1 MADFA
6 AEALAINGFSTLYEG
21 TPVYNLVTPAESLF
35 SVGATVTSY
44 YLMIG
49 WDSVVPTA
57 ITVWQVTG
65 APDTTGASSGN
76 PTINATTIRILKSW
90 AA

>member
-6 AEALAINGFSTLYEG
+6 AEQLASVGFSTLYEA
-21 TPVYNLVTPAESLF
+21 TNSYNLTVSAEFLF
-35 SVGATVTSY
+35 TGGANLTNY

-49 WDSVVPTA
+49 WDSVNTSST
-57 ITVWQVTG
+57 TVWQVTG
-65 APDTTGASSGN
+65 APDTSGASSGN
-76 PTINATTIRILKSW
+76 PTINASTIRILKSW